1 MDGLW
6 QLSARDAVALLR
18 RGEVTPLEMLDAA
31 IARIE
36 AAEPRVNALPIRFFD
51 AARDQARQIG
61 RERREHPGWLAG
73 LPIAVKD
80 YNDVAG
86 QLTTCGSPIYAE
98 HRAAADDRTVAI
110 LRANGAV
117 PLAKSN
123 VPEFAGSHTF
133 NPVWGITR
141 NPWNLSRTAGGSSGG
156 AAAALAAREVWLAN
170 GSCLG
175 GSLRIPA
182 SFCGVVGLR
191 PSAGVVPR
199 GDGLPAFDS
208 LWVEGPMARDVP
220 DLALMLDAM
229 AALTP
234 HDPLSR
240 PIPSGGFQAALAAA
254 RPPRRVGFSANL
266 GLRRVDPE
274 VAAIC
279 AAAARRLAETGCAVE
294 EATPDFSGAIDCFQ
308 VLRALL
314 FADVRG
320 NLLPGERHRLNPD
333 IAWNIEKGQAL
344 GAAEIIAAMQA
355 RHALFHRVARFF
367 DDHDLLVCPTV
378 AVPPFPVEQRFPTEI
393 AGEAL
398 TTYIDWMFLTF
409 VITLTGCPAISLPC
423 GLTADGMPVGLQLVG
438 RPHGDAALLGMAAL
452 LEQALGFELPL
463 LPA

>member
-1 MDGLW
+1 MSALW
-6 QLSARDAVALLR
+6 QLSAREAVALLR
-18 RGEVTPLEMLDAA
+18 QRKVAPIEMLDAA
-31 IARIE
+31 IVRIE
-36 AAEPRVNALPIRFFD
+36 AVEPRVNALPIRFFD
-51 AARDQARQIG
+51 AARTHARNLP
-61 RERREHPGWLAG
+61 REPREHPGWLAG

-98 HRAAADDRTVAI
+98 HRATADDRTVAT

-133 NPVWGITR
+133 NPVWGVTR
-141 NPWNLSRTAGGSSGG
+141 NPWDLGRTAGGSSGG

-182 SFCGVVGLR
+182 SFCGIVGLR
-191 PSAGVVPR
+191 PSPGVVPR

-208 LWVEGPMARDVP
+208 LWVEGPMARDVR
-220 DLALMLDAM
+220 DLALMLDAL
-229 AALTP
+229 AAMTP
-234 HDPLSR
+234 HDPLSCAV
-240 PIPSGGFQAALAAA
+240 PAGGFQAALGAA

-266 GLRRVDPE
+266 GLRSVDPE
-274 VAAIC
+274 VAEIC
-279 AAAARRLAETGCAVE
+279 AAAARRFAATGCAVE
-294 EATPDFSGAIDCFQ
+294 AAAPDFAGAIDSFQ

-320 NLLPGERHRLNPD
+320 DLLPGERHRLNPD

-344 GAAEIIAAMQA
+344 GAAEIIGAMQA
-355 RHALFHRVARFF
+355 RHALFHRVATFF
-367 DDHDLLVCPTV
+367 EDHDLLVCPTV
-378 AVPPFPVEQRFPTEI
+378 AVPPFPVEQRFPTTI
-393 AGEAL
+393 AGETL

-423 GLTADGMPVGLQLVG
+423 GLTADGLPVGLQLVG
-438 RPHGDAALLGMAAL
+438 RPHGDATLLGMAAL
-452 LEQALGFELPL
+452 LEEALGFALPL

>member
-1 MDGLW
+1 MNELCY
-6 QLSARDAVALLR
+6 LSAREAVHRLR
-18 RGEVTPLEMLDAA
+18 RRDLSPLDLVEAA
-31 IARIE
+31 AARIE
-36 AAEPRVNALPIRFFD
+36 EVEPRVNALPIRFLD
-51 AARDQARQIG
+51 MARNEAR
-61 RERREHPGWLAG
+61 RFPRAPREHHGWLAG

-86 QLTTCGSPIYAE
+86 QLTTYGSPIYAN
-98 HRAAADDRTVAI
+98 HRAVGDDRTVAM
-110 LRANGAV
+110 LRGNGAI

-133 NPVWGITR
+133 NPVWGVTH
-141 NPWNLSRTAGGSSGG
+141 NPWNLSRSAGGSSGG

-182 SFCGVVGLR
+182 SFCGIVGLR
-191 PSAGVVPR
+191 PSPGLVPR
-199 GDGLPAFDS
+199 GDGLPAFDT
-208 LWVEGPMARDVP
+208 LWVDGPMARDVP

-229 AALTP
+229 ALLTR
-234 HDPLSR
+234 HDPLSQ
-240 PIPSGGFQAALAAA
+240 PGPAGGFQAALDAAC
-254 RPPRRVGFSANL
+254 PPRRVGFSADL
-266 GLRRVDPE
+266 GLRRIDPE
-274 VAAIC
+274 VAEIC
-279 AAAARRLAETGCAVE
+279 ATAAQRFTAMGCAVE
-294 EATPDFSGAIDCFQ
+294 DTAPDFSGAIDSFQ

-320 NLLPGERHRLNPD
+320 ALLPAERHQLNPD
-333 IAWNIEKGQAL
+333 IAWNIEKGQRL
-344 GAAEIIAAMQA
+344 SSAEIIAAMQN
-355 RHALFHRVARFF
+355 RHALFHRVACFF
-367 DDHDLLVCPTV
+367 ENYDLLVCPTV

-423 GLTADGMPVGLQLVG
+423 GLTKEGLPVGLQLVG
-438 RPHGDAALLGMAAL
+438 PPHGDAGLLGAAAL
-452 LEQALGFELPL
+452 VEQALAFHLPV